1 MNGPEPKAIF
11 HARNSIGLS
20 TEQAA
25 NLVYAT
31 KRSWEYWESGERS
44 MSPAVWELF
53 LMKISGRVPR
63 KYADKPRSVVVIL
76 ADDGEQF
83 VDVVADDNFV
93 DLRAPQGSSNAVIS
107 SLAVEH
113 LTGRPYVH
121 QTTFNRSVNKH
132 VLETV
137 STWKSKFSDLNIDG

>member
-11 HARNSIGLS
+11 HARNAIGLS

-53 LMKISGRVPR
+53 LMKISGKVPR
-63 KYADKPRSVVVIL
+63 KYADEPRSVVVIL
-76 ADDGEQF
+76 ADDGQQF
-83 VDVVADDNFV
+83 IDVVADDNFV
-93 DLRAPQGSSNAVIS
+93 DLKDSDDPSKVVIS

-113 LTGRPYVH
+113 LTGRAYIH
-121 QTTFNRSVNKH
+121 KTSFTRSVNQH
-132 VLETV
+132 VIDAV
-137 STWKSKFSDLNIDG
+137 KNWKGQLAH

>member
-1 MNGPEPKAIF
+1 MKGPTPKTIF

-53 LMKISGRVPR
+53 LMKISGTIPR
-63 KYADKPRSVVVIL
+63 KYADEPRSVVVIL
-76 ADDGEQF
+76 GDDGEQF
-83 VDVVADDNFV
+83 IDVVADDNFV
-93 DLRAPQGSSNAVIS
+93 DLQGPEDSPNAVIS

-113 LTGRPYVH
+113 TTGRPYVH
-121 QTTFNRSVNKH
+121 KTTFKRAVNQH
-132 VLETV
+132 VLEAV
-137 STWKSKFSDLNIDG
+137 SKWKGQFSS

>member
-20 TEQAA
+20 IEQAA

-53 LMKISGRVPR
+53 LMKISGSIPR
-63 KYADKPRSVVVIL
+63 KYADEPRSVVVIL
-76 ADDGEQF
+76 ADDGKQF
-83 VDVVADDNFV
+83 IDVVADDNFV
-93 DLRAPQGSSNAVIS
+93 DLYAPQDSVNAVIS

-113 LTGRPYVH
+113 LTGRPYIH
-121 QTTFNRSVNKH
+121 KTTFNRSVNKH
-132 VLETV
+132 VLDTV
-137 STWKSKFSDLNIDG
+137 STWKGHFSDLKTEG